1 MSGGEYISL
10 GHEEQKDLV
19 VVLRHLRKTGLVSS
33 IALWGRSMGAA
44 TAILRAAKDH
54 CIAACVLDSPFGN
67 LRQLME
73 EVVGRTLHLPSFL
86 ADMAIE
92 TVRSEVCARASFDLN
107 DVAPLSSAPKANC
120 PAFFGAAL
128 DDELVL
134 PHHTKDLHAAW
145 GGDACMHMFKGGHNG
160 ERPRWY
166 INHAVEFL
174 VNNFQSWAGGYETI
188 PLNTHREA
196 LPCSIPPRLHAQS
209 SSASDLA
216 CLAEDAWLKMQLQ
229 CSSSASDSLC
239 LAEGSESNQ
248 VGKSDLFSGR
258 VAESDPGP
266 EASSH
271 RNKLK
276 NAAQR
281 IEFVSSSKGSPVS
294 NQRTFPESF
303 PHRNFAHSSSAS
315 DLAAL
320 LEENPARADT
330 S

>member
-1 MSGGEYISL
+1 M
-10 GHEEQKDLV
+10 
-19 VVLRHLRKTGLVSS
+19 GL
-33 IALWGRSMGAA
+33 
-44 TAILRAAKDH
+44 
-54 CIAACVLDSPFGN
+54 
-67 LRQLME
+67 
-73 EVVGRTLHLPSFL
+73 
-86 ADMAIE
+86 
-92 TVRSEVCARASFDLN
+92 
-107 DVAPLSSAPKANC
+107 
-120 PAFFGAAL
+120 
-128 DDELVL
+128 
-134 PHHTKDLHAAW
+134 
-145 GGDACMHMFKGGHNG
+145 
-160 ERPRWY
+160 
-166 INHAVEFL
+166 
-174 VNNFQSWAGGYETI
+174 
-188 PLNTHREA
+188 
-196 LPCSIPPRLHAQS
+196 IPPRLHAQ
-209 SSASDLA
+209 
-216 CLAEDAWLKMQLQ
+216 
-229 CSSSASDSLC
+229 SSSASDSLC

-266 EASSH
+266 KASSH